1 MEVKEM
7 ARLKRYPRVIG
18 IMVSEEVYEIL
29 SKQSLK
35 QKKTMSEFIREILE
49 REIERQGWDK
59 EQEQSPATTL
69 EVEP

>member
-1 MEVKEM
+1 M